1 MDSPVEPTT
10 SLLLPPSEL
19 PVAAQPLPALMPYV
33 RSLPQDHTPRFSD
46 LKHDSALA
54 DTDASVRVAFGLLA
68 LLYLICEPEAALPR
82 FASPWDEW
90 QERTRRQTRH
100 ETLQQAV
107 LSYWREFE
115 EDEGEKD
122 IEEVLWTEFL
132 LDGDSNK
139 VLRGEWATLAKPT
152 RANFADTET
161 HVRPV
166 VDFLDNPRVPQ
177 ALLCQGPIEFALL
190 RSWEHGVPARCRVV
204 ESTEPPIL
212 QRYDSF
218 TTPRVAHAITL
229 GIQVFYIYLVAHYVL
244 WPNVITIYAGD
255 ATEGDID
262 YISSPREVLIVLFS
276 LSAVLGLPARRQSF
290 ASLLTFLSFLF
301 SFPDTPKPK
310 TTPFSLLLLSLILH
324 TFDLHFSL
332 PTPALLMNPP
342 FILPLLT
349 LYRLLLS
356 RVMRPA
362 FYFCAPVILGACI
375 MLSTSL
381 DDIQLIG
388 KPMFSV
394 FNLASAPEETRL
406 ASLMIL
412 GLGIALFFYLV
423 HGVASVFPMALPG
436 KPPASSPWD
445 AYDRAIGLAARR
457 SFITTLLRYSEP
469 YFFPPTIRLVVVVCV
484 STPVAVIRMLGKPD
498 MALHVRDGVQ
508 SLLWRALIGPA
519 GFIIAGFWRWRRYH
533 GTRAQTRSTGCC
545 SGLSSAERR
554 DARLSMQMIAEA
566 VNDVALNWATPRR
579 SSKAARPGTERF
591 CFLPQP
597 PQPWCASPACPGCK
611 WGPLT
616 AALGQD
622 NFVNLAKQGLDA
634 YSKSHDNV
642 NQTASHGQSGSDV
655 RKTGGEEY
663 NRRDGTPEP
672 DIDDDDAVSH
682 ANQQAGSS
690 GDSSLFAQALS
701 FAKSNRGEHKQPVDE
716 ASVVGA
722 HKAAYQDNNASGL
735 DASSMGSAAALQVLK
750 MFTSGGGGDAK
761 SSGKSQSQFI
771 AMAMSEASK
780 LFDKSG
786 GAASGDK
793 VSSFRW
799 SHGRFVEMYAALQQD
814 AVNGAA
820 MTVVK
825 LLVQSKFGG
834 GTVGGENSGGIGA
847 LGSLLGGG
855 GGGSNQLL
863 GMAAKFL

>member
-19 PVAAQPLPALMPYV
+19 PVASQPLPALMPYV
-33 RSLPQDHTPRFSD
+33 RSLPQDHTPRFND

-68 LLYLICEPEAALPR
+68 LLYLICEPEEALPR

-115 EDEGEKD
+115 EDDGEKD
-122 IEEVLWTEFL
+122 IEEMLWTEFL

-139 VLRGEWATLAKPT
+139 VLR
-152 RANFADTET
+152 
-161 HVRPV
+161 V

-204 ESTEPPIL
+204 ESTEPAIL
-212 QRYDSF
+212 QRYDSL

-229 GIQVFYIYLVAHYVL
+229 GIQLFYIYLVAHYVL
-244 WPNVITIYAGD
+244 WPNVITIYAND
-255 ATEGDID
+255 AADGDID
-262 YISSPREVLIVLFS
+262 YISSPREVLIVIFS

-381 DDIQLIG
+381 DDIQLVA
-388 KPMFSV
+388 KPVFSV

-406 ASLMIL
+406 ASLMLL

-423 HGVASVFPMALPG
+423 HGVASVFPMALPNR
-436 KPPASSPWD
+436 PPTPSPWD

-484 STPVAVIRMLGKPD
+484 SAPVAVIRMLGKPD

-519 GFIIAGFWRWRRYH
+519 GLVIAGLWRWRR
-533 GTRAQTRSTGCC
+533 
-545 SGLSSAERR
+545 
-554 DARLSMQMIAEA
+554 
-566 VNDVALNWATPRR
+566 
-579 SSKAARPGTERF
+579 
-591 CFLPQP
+591 
-597 PQPWCASPACPGCK
+597 
-611 WGPLT
+611 
-616 AALGQD
+616 
-622 NFVNLAKQGLDA
+622 
-634 YSKSHDNV
+634 
-642 NQTASHGQSGSDV
+642 
-655 RKTGGEEY
+655 
-663 NRRDGTPEP
+663 
-672 DIDDDDAVSH
+672 
-682 ANQQAGSS
+682 
-690 GDSSLFAQALS
+690 
-701 FAKSNRGEHKQPVDE
+701 
-716 ASVVGA
+716 
-722 HKAAYQDNNASGL
+722 
-735 DASSMGSAAALQVLK
+735 
-750 MFTSGGGGDAK
+750 
-761 SSGKSQSQFI
+761 
-771 AMAMSEASK
+771 
-780 LFDKSG
+780 
-786 GAASGDK
+786 
-793 VSSFRW
+793 
-799 SHGRFVEMYAALQQD
+799 
-814 AVNGAA
+814 
-820 MTVVK
+820 
-825 LLVQSKFGG
+825 
-834 GTVGGENSGGIGA
+834 
-847 LGSLLGGG
+847 
-855 GGGSNQLL
+855 
-863 GMAAKFL
+863 